1 MTSETASRSSRWLM
15 LAATLAALLMV
26 LPVAALIL
34 ESIQGW
40 WRGEHS
46 SQDSALLLTYAGNT
60 LLLVLLTVVISLL
73 LAVPLAWGFSH
84 YELPGRRWLQ
94 WLPVLPLALPAYISA
109 YIYTDLLD
117 YAGPLQSLL
126 RQLTGWNSP
135 ADYWFPHIRSLGGAS
150 LLLALSLYPYLYL
163 LLRQA
168 FDQRPANL
176 IQAARLLGAN
186 RRRIFTSLELPLARP
201 ALATGAILIAMET
214 LADYGTVKLFAVS
227 TLTTAVYDSWL
238 VYGSLASAA
247 QIASLLLLMVLL
259 LTGAER
265 LQRQRQRFYDSRS
278 AAPARRQP
286 ASRRVKI
293 LLPGLT
299 LLVFLLGFLLPVLM
313 LGSWSLSYSSDNLRP
328 QLWPTI
334 HTSFMLALAA
344 ALLTASMAIV
354 LNARLRFTNSATA
367 RSQLALASLGY
378 AIPGTVLAIGLLI
391 PFTQLD
397 YLLNDL
403 LLWLGLGQVGLL
415 LSGTVAALVV
425 AYVIRFAALANG
437 TLHAAWQGIPES
449 LDQAAR
455 TLGDAPPAI
464 FRRVHWPQLRPA
476 VLTALLLV
484 FIESVKELPASLL
497 LRPFGLET
505 LATYV
510 FQFASDEHLQHAAM
524 AALLICAVGLLP
536 LLLLNR
542 HHRLE

>member
-1 MTSETASRSSRWLM
+1 M
-15 LAATLAALLMV
+15 LYRGYQ
-26 LPVAALIL
+26 PVAGGAPGLGAFPTT
-34 ESIQGW
+34 SYP
-40 WRGEHS
+40 
-46 SQDSALLLTYAGNT
+46 AAAGC
-60 LLLVLLTVVISLL
+60 S
-73 LAVPLAWGFSH
+73 G
-84 YELPGRRWLQ
+84 Y
-94 WLPVLPLALPAYISA
+94 PVLPLALPAYISA

-247 QIASLLLLMVLL
+247 QISSPAVIN
-259 LTGAER
+259 GAAVNR
-265 LQRQRQRFYDSRS
+265 CRTAATPAPAFLRQPLSCRP
-278 AAPARRQP
+278 AAPASQP
-286 ASRRVKI
+286 AGKNSVTRADVI
-293 LLPGLT
+293 G
-299 LLVFLLGFLLPVLM
+299 VLLGFLLPVLM